1 MSVKATGVF
10 YILAGMNRHIWFTGG
25 TVILLL
31 LRTACIGGQVPAKD
45 PHWDL
50 IFEEHFDSLDPGT
63 WKVAHHFDHY
73 GEPQVYTNRPENV
86 YLEEGK
92 LVLQVREENYDCPD
106 PGGKAC
112 NKSSYAYT
120 SGWVETRQPPFGFLE
135 ARIRIPHGYGF
146 WPAFWTFVGVEPPVR
161 HNAAEIDIFE
171 MSGAAPPTV
180 MGTNMHLEYCR
191 CEGNECPCEYLYQ
204 PRCPHKNPEILCNGL
219 NVKVPDWDDVYHTY
233 AVEWTPS
240 KIIWYV
246 NGQMVRNSHNPGIV
260 DPVRVI
266 FNLAITPW
274 RLPDETTPFP
284 SRMYI
289 DYLKVY
295 RLREDVAAR
304 ISLGRSP
311 EKPQPAGTGTPEADV
326 SSSGVASTRPAGAVP
341 DPSGAVSVPSGA
353 VPDPSGAEPDP
364 SGAVPDPSGAVS
376 EMDTLSQIPVGTSVT
391 YRATEEIDISGEFTV
406 PLGAELYLDVNLP
419 RSQRDQ

>member
-1 MSVKATGVF
+1 MV
-10 YILAGMNRHIWFTGG
+10 
-25 TVILLL
+25 LLL
-31 LRTACIGGQVPAKD
+31 LRTVGIVGQVPAKD
-45 PHWDL
+45 PYWDL
-50 IFEEHFDSLDPGT
+50 VFEEPFDSLDPGT

-92 LVLQVREENYDCPD
+92 LVLQVREEHYDCPD
-106 PGGKAC
+106 PGGKTC

-171 MSGAAPPTV
+171 MLGTQHYTD
-180 MGTNMHLEYCR
+180 MGTNLHIDYCGCNGIKCR
-191 CEGNECPCEYLYQ
+191 CDYLNDI
-204 PRCPHKNPEILCNGL
+204 RCPEVNPEILCHGL
-219 NVKVPDWDDVYHTY
+219 DVHIPDYEDTYHIY
-233 AVEWTPS
+233 AVEWTPT

-246 NGQMVRNSHNPGIV
+246 NGQMVRNSFNPGIV

-266 FNLAITPW
+266 FNLAIAPW
-274 RLPDETTPFP
+274 SLPDETTPFP

-295 RLREDVAAR
+295 QLREDVAAR

-311 EKPQPAGTGTPEADV
+311 EEPQPAGSDAPVADF
-326 SSSGVASTRPAGAVP
+326 SSAGVASAH
-341 DPSGAVSVPSGA
+341 PSVTV
-353 VPDPSGAEPDP
+353 PDP
-364 SGAVPDPSGAVS
+364 SGAVPDPSGAGP
-376 EMDTLSQIPVGTSVT
+376 EMDTLSQIPVGASVT
-391 YRATEEIDISGEFTV
+391 YRATEEIGISGEFTV
-406 PLGAELYLDVNLP
+406 PLGAELYLDVNP
-419 RSQRDQ
+419 SYSRSDP